1 MCVECVWVQEEV
13 RRQWEE
19 GDYKSLKLSRFAWK
33 ALRPVICS
41 MLPCSKKKNKNK
53 KKQHKKEWV
62 PPPAQLI
69 CMCMAQR
76 TIAELWACQLQRSA
90 QSAYCLVLQMS
101 PQPSCAIC
109 RFLKVGVGQGRAG
122 RSRGLL
128 SFQCQRGQ
136 PGWVWPVW
144 AGCGLG
150 EGSRVSSGVL
160 PAAVGTIIYSHA
172 LSETLVNRPQRRE
185 ISYVWVQQQ
194 QQQQPPALHL
204 NNEICVTH
212 QFFFQHFYLVFHEQ

>member
-1 MCVECVWVQEEV
+1 MRGQ
-13 RRQWEE
+13 REE

-41 MLPCSKKKNKNK
+41 MLPCSKKKK
-53 KKQHKKEWV
+53 KKKNTEKRLGPSSSTTHLHV
-62 PPPAQLI
+62 YGAAHNSGALGLSAPAV
-69 CMCMAQR
+69 R
-76 TIAELWACQLQRSA
+76 TERLLSG
-90 QSAYCLVLQMS
+90 LQMS

-109 RFLKVGVGQGRAG
+109 RLLKVGVGQGRAG

-136 PGWVWPVW
+136 PGRVWPVW

-150 EGSRVSSGVL
+150 EGSRLSSGVL

-185 ISYVWVQQQ
+185 ISSVWVQQ
-194 QQQQPPALHL
+194 QQQQPPALRL
-204 NNEICVTH
+204 NNQICVTH
-212 QFFFQHFYLVFHEQ
+212 QFFFHHFI

>member
-1 MCVECVWVQEEV
+1 
-13 RRQWEE
+13 
-19 GDYKSLKLSRFAWK
+19 
-33 ALRPVICS
+33 
-41 MLPCSKKKNKNK
+41 MLPCSKKKYK
-53 KKQHKKEWV
+53 KKTHTQKRVGPSSSTTHLHV
-62 PPPAQLI
+62 YGAAHNSGALGLSAPAV
-69 CMCMAQR
+69 R
-76 TIAELWACQLQRSA
+76 TESLLSG
-90 QSAYCLVLQMS
+90 LQMS

-109 RFLKVGVGQGRAG
+109 RVLKVGVGQGRAG

-136 PGWVWPVW
+136 PDWVRPVW

-185 ISYVWVQQQ
+185 ISSVWV
-194 QQQQPPALHL
+194 QQQPPALRF

-212 QFFFQHFYLVFHEQ
+212 HFFFQHFYLVFHEQ